1 MEKLLELA
9 KELGHAI
16 QADERFVR
24 VQMAQAAADEDEA
37 LQALIGEFNLKR
49 MAINAEAAKGEAQD
63 EAKMRTLNEE
73 LRAVYARVMAN
84 ESMAAYNEAKTELDK
99 VTNAIGAILNM
110 AAQGLNPDDY
120 DENACSGNCSSC
132 GGSCHH

>member
-16 QADERFVR
+16 QADDRFVR

-49 MAINAEAAKGEAQD
+49 MAINAEAAKGDAQD
-63 EAKMRTLNEE
+63 EAKVRTLNEE

-120 DENACSGNCSSC
+120 DEHACSGNCSSC
-132 GGSCHH
+132 GGCH

>member
-1 MEKLLELA
+1 MEKLLEMA

-16 QADERFVR
+16 QADDRFVR

-49 MAINAEAAKGEAQD
+49 MAINAEASKEEGQD

-110 AAQGLNPDDY
+110 AAQGLNPDEY
-120 DENACSGNCSSC
+120 DEHSCSGNCSSC
-132 GGSCHH
+132 GGCH

>member
-1 MEKLLELA
+1 MEKLLEMA

-24 VQMAQAAADEDEA
+24 TQMAQNAADEDEA

-49 MAINAEAAKGEAQD
+49 MAINAEAAKGEEQD

-84 ESMAAYNEAKTELDK
+84 ESMSAYNEAKTELDK

-120 DENACSGNCSSC
+120 DEHSCSGNCGSC
-132 GGSCHH
+132 GGCH

>member
-1 MEKLLELA
+1 MERLLEMA

-16 QADERFVR
+16 QLDDRFVR

-49 MAINAEAAKGEAQD
+49 MAINAEAAKGDEQD
-63 EAKMRTLNEE
+63 ETKMRTLNEE

-84 ESMAAYNEAKTELDK
+84 ESMAAYNEAKTALDK

-120 DENACSGNCSSC
+120 DEHSC
-132 GGSCHH
+132 GGDCSCCGGCH